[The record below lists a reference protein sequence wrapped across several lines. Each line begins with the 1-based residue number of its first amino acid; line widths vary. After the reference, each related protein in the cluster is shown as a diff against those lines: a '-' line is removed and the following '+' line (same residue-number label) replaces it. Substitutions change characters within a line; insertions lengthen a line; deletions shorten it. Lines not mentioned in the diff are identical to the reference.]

1 MVACASVAIG
11 TAAATFAALAAGGG
25 DDSISLTLKGR
36 YAGGGAEI
44 SAYDRGSKRLFVTD
58 ADNRR
63 VDIVSISDP
72 AHPVLV
78 GTISVAPGSPNSVA
92 VDKGIVAVAVEAP
105 VKTDPGEVR
114 FYDSNGVAAHPG
126 VTVGALPDM
135 LTFTRDHDYLL
146 VANEGEPSGYGTP
159 PAGQTFADPEG
170 SVSVVDLRKGLKKL
184 TQAQVRTAS
193 FGGVAIP
200 AGVRIFGPGATA
212 PQDLE
217 PEYIAA
223 GEDSRTA
230 WVTLQENNAIAE
242 LDIRNAAFRTV
253 RPLGFKNHNTWG
265 NALDPTDR
273 DGVGNAGRR
282 EIVNRPVFGMYQP
295 DGIAAY
301 EDHHNTYLVT
311 ANEGDARDWPGL
323 TEESRISDLT
333 LEAGV
338 VTPIELVTND
348 LTALGRLTVTN
359 RLGNT
364 DADPAFEQL
373 YTFGARSFSI
383 WSEDGRLVFD
393 SGDAFEQITA
403 AQMPTLFNSES
414 GAGFDSRSDNK
425 GPEPENVTL
434 GHVGHTTYALVGLER
449 IGGLMVYDVDDPYRP
464 EFVTYVNPE
473 PTVDQAPEG
482 VLFISDRDSPTHTPL
497 VVLANEV
504 SGTTAIYEITR

>member
-1 MVACASVAIG
+1 MI
-11 TAAATFAALAAGGG
+11 AAAAAAVGAAAGAFAAFAAGSG
-25 DDSISLTLKGR
+25 DDSISLALKGR

-44 SAYDRGSKRLFVTD
+44 SAYDRGSERLFVTD
-58 ADNRR
+58 ADNKR
-63 VDIVSISDP
+63 VDIINISDP
-72 AHPVLV
+72 ANPVLA

-105 VKTDPGEVR
+105 TKTDPGSVR
-114 FYDSNGVAAHPG
+114 FFDTDGIETHPG

-135 LTFTRDHDYLL
+135 LTFTRNHDYLL

-159 PAGQTFADPEG
+159 PPGLTYTDPDG
-170 SVSVVDLRKGLKKL
+170 SVSVIDVRKGLRKL

-193 FGGVAIP
+193 FAGVSIP

-212 PQDLE
+212 AQDLE

-223 GEDSRTA
+223 AENSRTA

-242 LDIRNAAFRTV
+242 LDIRDAVFTTV
-253 RPLGFKNHNTWG
+253 RPLGFKDHNAWG
-265 NALDPTDR
+265 NGLDPTDR
-273 DGVGNAGRR
+273 DGVGNAGRK

-301 EDHHNTYLVT
+301 EDHGDTYLVT

-323 TEESRISDLT
+323 AEESRVSDLT

-338 VTPIELVTND
+338 VTPLELVTND
-348 LTALGRLTVTN
+348 LTAFGRLTVTN

-364 DADPAFEQL
+364 DADPAFEAL
-373 YTFGARSFSI
+373 YSFGARSFSI
-383 WSEDGRLVFD
+383 WSEDQGLVFD

-403 AQMPTLFNSES
+403 AQLPTLFNSES

-425 GPEPENVTL
+425 GPEPEGVTL
-434 GHVGHTTYALVGLER
+434 GRIGGRTYAFIGLER
-449 IGGLMVYDVDDPYRP
+449 IGGLMVYDVDDPREP
-464 EFVTYVNPE
+464 KFVAYLNPD
-473 PTVDQAPEG
+473 PAIDKAPEG
-482 VLFISDRDSPTHTPL
+482 VLFIDGHDSPTGSPL

-504 SGTTAIYEITR
+504 SGTTAIYEVTG